1 MRLAYRKQKFQDWF
15 TQQWVILWGKKINAE
30 DYPWLMG
37 PFGNLTGIGE
47 DFIQQ
52 LATKEN
58 LTIQRNNQTRGLI
71 PSIDMLHLSQS
82 ELTNLSQEVIRFY
95 EKTALYNLHFSVKW
109 NPFFKG
115 FGILVNKLFSKRI
128 NQLNVP
134 TRNTKNAENIKSE
147 IITLTDPASGTIKY
161 TIWFRSFISTGKVI
175 YSGIYSTCTLPSGKT
190 CVKAVFPL
198 PKGNATVIMLPCVGL
213 NGELILN
220 SAGKKIGDAGF
231 YFLLNDSKGKYWA
244 QFIRSF
250 RDQLIIGVVN
260 DELTAEQTLTLWGK
274 KVLQF
279 KYAINLKK

>member
-1 MRLAYRKQKFQDWF
+1 MALAYPMQKFQDWF

-37 PFGNLTGIGE
+37 PFGNLTGIGD

-58 LTIQRNNQTRGLI
+58 LTIQRDCPADGLI
-71 PSIDMLHLSQS
+71 PSMDML
-82 ELTNLSQEVIRFY
+82 NLSQEELASLSQQVIGFY

-109 NPFFKG
+109 NTLFKG
-115 FGILVNKLFSKRI
+115 FGVLVNKLFSNRI

-147 IITLTDPASGTIKY
+147 IITLTDSTSGTIKY
-161 TIWFRSFISTGKVI
+161 TIWFRSFVSTGKVI

-198 PKGNATVIMLPCVGL
+198 PKGNATVIMLPSVGP

-220 SAGKKIGDAGF
+220 SSGKKLGDAGF

-250 RDQLIIGVVN
+250 RDQLIIGVTN
-260 DELTAEQTLTLWGK
+260 NQLTAVQTLTLWGR

-279 KYAINLKK
+279 NYAINLRE